1 MSENNIKHS
10 YKFMV
15 SGDSISK
22 GVIYDEGKS
31 KYVILENNYINLLQ
45 NKLNG
50 IIRNTARFGNTII
63 KGVSKLK
70 ADVLS
75 DDPDIVLIEYGG
87 NDCDFNWDE
96 VSKNPN
102 ADHQPKTDFDTFENK
117 LKEALNF
124 LKNNKVVPV
133 VMTLPPL
140 NADKYLKWISKNDP
154 LTEINILKYIGSVS
168 RIYWWQEKYSS
179 AVLKIAEETNTKW
192 IDIRGAFLQYPDFT
206 KFICS
211 DGIHPNEAGHKI
223 IANKIIDFIKAEY
236 AYLLKDNAN
245 SCLPLGLTKNRLF

>member
-1 MSENNIKHS
+1 MEMSENNIKDS

-45 NKLNG
+45 SKLNG
-50 IIRNTARFGNTII
+50 IVRNTARFGNTII

-236 AYLLKDNAN
+236 AYLLKDKAN
-245 SCLPLGLTKNRLF
+245 SCFDPN